1 VLASILAVHPRTTRR
16 RDMLEA
22 SEERKTL
29 VVLGM
34 IGAVVASLVL
44 IDQTM
49 AFVIFGIGG
58 LIRFR
63 TVVGNSHM
71 TGRAI
76 LVVVIGLACGLSQYA
91 TALVV
96 AAAAWLIIWWLQA
109 RRGGEIKVRIPIG
122 ADRQK
127 AELVASLELRMLRCH
142 VRSLR
147 AGKEPDLD
155 APLAITTE
163 INLHATAVLPEN
175 YCADVHERLVLYKRL
190 ANCESLEE
198 LEALSE
204 ELVDRFGLLP
214 EPARTLV
221 DTHRLR
227 ILSRPLGVM
236 RIDAGANAVQI
247 QFIPN
252 PPVDPQKVIALV
264 RGRPGHRLTG
274 SEKLRIDVPLAT
286 TGERVELLRKTLQAL
301 Q

>member
-1 VLASILAVHPRTTRR
+1 MTMPRPNALRTLAAFAAAAFAGAAFAGGEGEAATLFRTSLKETAAERLQHAIDQLWQPETWLEIVIGIVLAVTLASLLAFHPRSTRR

-22 SEERKTL
+22 NEERKTL

-44 IDQTM
+44 VDQTM

-63 TVVGNSHM
+63 TVIGNPHM

-109 RRGGEIKVRIPIG
+109 RRGGEIKVRIPVG

-147 AGKEPDLD
+147 AGASGRSFTMALSIPSSLD
-155 APLAITTE
+155 DETLCRKIET
-163 INLHATAVLPEN
+163 
-175 YCADVHERLVLYKRL
+175 RL
-190 ANCESLEE
+190 ATE
-198 LEALSE
+198 
-204 ELVDRFGLLP
+204 V
-214 EPARTLV
+214 
-221 DTHRLR
+221 
-227 ILSRPLGVM
+227 
-236 RIDAGANAVQI
+236 
-247 QFIPN
+247 
-252 PPVDPQKVIALV
+252 
-264 RGRPGHRLTG
+264 GHT
-274 SEKLRIDVPLAT
+274 E
-286 TGERVELLRKTLQAL
+286 VEVKSAS
-301 Q
+301 